1 MIADRT
7 RLPLRNRELKIETEK
22 QTPPLRPWR
31 RRIPGDGRS
40 GQRADM
46 HVESRRLLA
55 AVTSAAHPI
64 RLSRFQ
70 RLIHVLR
77 TEGGSRGRQAAAVGV
92 GVFVGC
98 LPLWGLHLAICFAL
112 GRLLGLNRVKM
123 YVAANISNPMLAPLL
138 VVASAQL
145 GRLARRGDVYR
156 AGWQELRGIDP
167 AAFGVDLVV
176 GSVLLG
182 ALLGGAAA
190 LLTWLLTRPA
200 TDVRAFLAAAADRY
214 LPVGVTAWE
223 FARNKLRSDP
233 VYADV
238 VFGGHLPATGR
249 LLDVGCGQGL
259 LLAALATARAWHAHG
274 TWPSGWPPPPDLE
287 LHGIELRQRPVEVAR
302 VALGTDA
309 AIVRAD
315 VMDTDLGGLDAVAIV
330 DVLHLLPRSHQ
341 DALLTRLAGA
351 LRPGGVLLLREA
363 DAAAGWRFQLVRA
376 VNFLRGLAQ
385 GRWRRFAFRTV
396 PEWEQALQG
405 LGLRVARPSDS
416 SNATFANVL
425 FVAHSNNSKNSND
438 SNHSDESRQ

>member
-1 MIADRT
+1 
-7 RLPLRNRELKIETEK
+7 
-22 QTPPLRPWR
+22 
-31 RRIPGDGRS
+31 
-40 GQRADM
+40 
-46 HVESRRLLA
+46 
-55 AVTSAAHPI
+55 VTSAAHPL

-123 YVAANISNPMLAPLL
+123 YVAANISNPILAPLL

-156 AGWQELRGIDP
+156 AGWQELRSIDP

-182 ALLGGAAA
+182 ALLGGVAA
-190 LLTWLLTRPA
+190 LFTWLLTRPA

-223 FARNKLRSDP
+223 FARSKLRSDP

-238 VFGGHLPATGR
+238 VLGGHLPSSGR

-259 LLAALATARAWHAHG
+259 LLAALATARAWHAQG
-274 TWPSGWPPPPDLE
+274 AWPPAWPPPADLD
-287 LHGIELRQRPVEVAR
+287 LHGIELRSRPVEVAR
-302 VALGTDA
+302 MAVGADA
-309 AIVRAD
+309 TIVRAD
-315 VMDTDLGGLDAVAIV
+315 VREVDLGGFDVLAVV
-330 DVLHLLPRSHQ
+330 DVLHLLPRSDQ
-341 DALLTRLAGA
+341 DALLTRLAEA
-351 LRPGGVLLLREA
+351 LRPEGVLLLREA
-363 DAAAGWRFQLVRA
+363 DPAAGWRFQLVRA

-396 PEWEQALQG
+396 PEWERALQR

-416 SNATFANVL
+416 STAAFANVL
-425 FVAHSNNSKNSND
+425 FVAHSNNSND
-438 SNHSDESRQ
+438 SKSSNYSNESRQ